1 MTMSEGQGLCRQVD
15 ENMCDII
22 DGVANNALFDHMAG
36 CERCRD
42 ARYDAEQVSLIV
54 GDAGADYHFPEQLAE
69 KLLAR
74 LDARSAPTQMS
85 ERMRSAGDAIAR
97 RLSRAPGARAS
108 ESPSARPSTPPSARP
123 STPPSARPSTPPSA
137 RPSARPSGPSAARTS
152 IRPAARKLAEAST
165 SLLAERAS
173 RLSAMLAARG
183 PAASLRVKRTLRNAP
198 WAWLSL
204 AAAIGLGTFLM
215 INGRHPGQQD
225 TGLGSSPPD
234 PDAPVAAWQ
243 AQVVSVES
251 AFGSTSGLVQ
261 CARGTQVCQPL
272 APGDVALPG
281 MRLET
286 DGLTRALVKFADG
299 SALALD
305 RLSRF
310 EIDANEA
317 RRGRLLSGN
326 LVAEVAHLEEAVAGG
341 GAPAAAR
348 AIIDVPLGRAEV
360 LGTKFSLR
368 ADDGESR
375 VEVSRGSV
383 KLVGAHDQSILV
395 HPGEAAVLATSEA
408 PRLER
413 VLDLSQ
419 AFGWS
424 SSAFED
430 RPKSLETGALGELVA
445 KGPAD
450 ARERT
455 GAVQLTQHDV
465 KVRIVDN
472 LARTEI
478 SEVFENRTDEVLEG
492 IYRFPLPPGAQIERL
507 ALEVDGKL
515 EEGAFVD
522 REKAAAIWRGAVVNA
537 GGKKPAPNEEI
548 IWVPGPW
555 RDPALLEWQR
565 GGRFELRVFPI
576 PKRGSRRI
584 VLAYTEVLPPSEAE
598 RTYVYPLPRDPRGST
613 RIGRFTLEVQVRGHD
628 TAHGVRARGYAL
640 KPISGSPEVARLA
653 FDENDFVPRGDLE
666 VAYELAR
673 PDAELRTWAYQPNPE
688 APTSDRPSGPVDRE
702 PELPSDAPYVA
713 MALKPSLPRRARDE
727 ARDYVLIADTSRSM
741 IGESYRRAIEVVQHI
756 IREMDRSD
764 RVTVLGCDS
773 TCQGLPG
780 GYAAPGDAA
789 ADAAKRFLDGIEPEG
804 ASDLAAAV
812 EQAAALRDGQ
822 LGRSAGDAPER
833 SLRLIYIGDGTP
845 TVGPIHPSLLERA
858 IVEALPPR
866 ASLFAVAIG
875 NDADRGALRVATR
888 AGGGISVPF
897 SPGQSALDV
906 AYAVLGGSYG
916 YSLQNARLE
925 LPEGLLQVLPKKLG
939 SVAAGAEAI
948 VVARMTR
955 PRVEGSIVLRG
966 EIAGEPFEQRY
977 PVQAVASPGEGNAFV
992 PRLYA
997 SVAIDE
1003 LESSLDESARKKSI
1017 ELSTRFN
1024 VASRY
1029 TSLLVMESPAMFSA
1043 FGLDNRRSAPEWSG
1057 EYETQ
1062 KAESASDPEELSFSV
1077 EESAME
1083 SLGRARAASSGAGNA
1098 ARSAEAA
1105 ASAASPSTPASAQAE
1120 AELDR
1125 SDAYAREPKKS
1136 PDAPGSTAPS
1146 PNDALGQPE
1155 PRAGDDGLDLER
1167 PDRPLELM
1175 PRPRRMIPMRRV
1187 WARVGRIDAPPSLL
1201 AAAAPARREALE
1213 LRVQE
1218 NAESRDALRNL
1229 YIAEFL
1235 EGDLD
1240 AAARS
1245 AERWSSKD
1253 PLDVDALTARADLAA
1268 QRGDRQRA
1276 IRILGSVVDVHPGD
1290 YKAQWRLA
1298 RMYRWAGRPEQGC
1311 RHSLAVAQLMLRDAK
1326 LVTEAIGCAR
1336 DVGQNGTADE
1346 LFAALEPGV
1355 KKEVEQL
1362 ARRWRKADD
1371 LSGDFRVMASWEGS
1385 AHDVDVV
1392 ILDPEGHRVSW
1403 LGAPTRA
1410 VISANEVLS
1419 VHREGLALGGAP
1431 TGQYAVELVRSSA
1444 SEGQIRGS
1452 VVLQVSDAK
1461 RSVPFVLEGERA
1473 RVATVTL
1480 RNEARLVP
1488 LDGQ

>member
-1 MTMSEGQGLCRQVD
+1 MTTSDGQSLCREVD
-15 ENMCDII
+15 ENMSDII
-22 DGVANNALFDHMAG
+22 DGVAENALFDHMAG

-42 ARYDAEQVSLIV
+42 ARYDAEQLSLIV
-54 GDAGADYHFPEQLAE
+54 GDAGSDYHFPEQLAE
-69 KLLAR
+69 RLMSR
-74 LDARSAPTQMS
+74 LDARNAPTLMS
-85 ERMRSAGDAIAR
+85 ERMRSAGDALAR
-97 RLSRAPGARAS
+97 RLSRA
-108 ESPSARPSTPPSARP
+108 
-123 STPPSARPSTPPSA
+123 PSA
-137 RPSARPSGPSAARTS
+137 RPSARPAAGSSPQPAASPTPPSSTRSAARDVARAS
-152 IRPAARKLAEAST
+152 VRAAERMLAAPAARLSGI
-165 SLLAERAS
+165 LAER
-173 RLSAMLAARG
+173 G
-183 PAASLRVKRTLRNAP
+183 PRASLRAKRALREAP

-204 AAAIGLGTFLM
+204 AAALALGSLLM
-215 INGRHPGQQD
+215 ITGRREGQRDRASVTSPAEQS
-225 TGLGSSPPD
+225 GPVLG
-234 PDAPVAAWQ
+234 WQ
-243 AQVVSVES
+243 ARVVRVER
-251 AFGSTSGLVQ
+251 AFGSPSGLLH
-261 CARGTQVCQPL
+261 CARGTQLCQPL
-272 APGDVALPG
+272 GPGDVALPG

-286 DGLTRALVKFADG
+286 DGLTRALLKFADG
-299 SALALD
+299 STLALD

-310 EIDANEA
+310 EIDPGEP
-317 RRGRLLSGN
+317 RRGRLLAGN
-326 LVAEVAHLEEAVAGG
+326 LVAEIEHLEDPVAA
-341 GAPAAAR
+341 GAAPVVSR

-368 ADDGESR
+368 ADESESR

-383 KLVGAHDQSILV
+383 KLIGEKDQSILV

-424 SSAFED
+424 TSAFEEKPD
-430 RPKSLETGALGELVA
+430 AAEHGALGELVA

-478 SEVFENRTDEVLEG
+478 SEVFENRSDEVLEG

-522 REKAAAIWRGAVVNA
+522 RERAAAIWRGAVVNA

-565 GGRFELRVFPI
+565 GSRFELRIFPI

-628 TAHGVRARGYAL
+628 LAHGVRARGYAL
-640 KPISGSPEVARLA
+640 KPISGSPDVARLA
-653 FDENDFVPRGDLE
+653 FDENEFVPRGDLE
-666 VAYELAR
+666 VAYELAN
-673 PDAELRTWAYQPNPE
+673 PDAELRTWAYQPNSD
-688 APTSDRPSGPVDRE
+688 APAQDKASGSSDRDAG
-702 PELPSDAPYVA
+702 LPSDAPYVA
-713 MALKPSLPRRARDE
+713 LALKPNLPRRARPE

-741 IGESYRRAIEVVQHI
+741 IGESYRRAIEVVTQI

-773 TCQGLPG
+773 ACQSLPE
-780 GYAAPGDAA
+780 GYLTPGDAA
-789 ADAAKRFLDGIEPEG
+789 AQAAGHFLQGIEPEG

-812 EQAAALRDGQ
+812 ERAAASRESKLER
-822 LGRSAGDAPER
+822 RAADAPER
-833 SLRLIYIGDGTP
+833 SLRVIYVGDGTP

-858 IVEALPPR
+858 IRDALPPR
-866 ASLFAVAIG
+866 ASLHAVVIG
-875 NDADRGALRVATR
+875 SDADRAALRVATR
-888 AGGGISVPF
+888 AGGGISVAF
-897 SPGQSALDV
+897 SPGQSARDV
-906 AYAVLGGSYG
+906 AYSVLGGSYG

-925 LPEGLLQVLPKKLG
+925 LPDGMQQVLPKKLG
-939 SVAAGAEAI
+939 SVAAGAEAW
-948 VVARMTR
+948 VVARMTG
-955 PRVEGSIVLRG
+955 PRVAGSVVLRG

-977 PVQAVASPGEGNAFV
+977 PLQAVASPGEANAFV

-997 SVAIDE
+997 SVAIAE
-1003 LESSLDESARKKSI
+1003 LESSLDASARKKSI

-1043 FGLDNRRSAPEWSG
+1043 FGLDNQRSAPDWSG

-1062 KAESASDPEELSFSV
+1062 KAESAGEPEELSFSV
-1077 EESAME
+1077 EEGAME
-1083 SLGRARAASSGAGNA
+1083 SLGRSKAVVSPRGSAGSSDRARSFEPTTNEASPAAPQSARANALDPSDRYAAEPKKAPEDPGSAASS
-1098 ARSAEAA
+1098 SD
-1105 ASAASPSTPASAQAE
+1105 TPGQREERESDD
-1120 AELDR
+1120 EL
-1125 SDAYAREPKKS
+1125 
-1136 PDAPGSTAPS
+1136 
-1146 PNDALGQPE
+1146 Q
-1155 PRAGDDGLDLER
+1155 RAR
-1167 PDRPLELM
+1167 PDQPLELM

-1187 WARVGRIDAPPSLL
+1187 WARVARIDAPAGLL
-1201 AAAAPARREALE
+1201 SAATPARREALE

-1218 NAESRDALRNL
+1218 NTDSRDALRSL

-1235 EGDLD
+1235 DGDLE

-1245 AERWSSKD
+1245 AERWSAKD
-1253 PLDVDALTARADLAA
+1253 PLDVEALTARADLAA
-1268 QRGDRQRA
+1268 QRGDRERA
-1276 IRILGSVVDVHPGD
+1276 IRILGSVIDVRPGD

-1298 RMYRWAGRPEQGC
+1298 RLHRWAGRPEQGC
-1311 RHSLAVAQLMLRDAK
+1311 RHSLAAAQLMLKDPK
-1326 LVTEAIGCAR
+1326 LVTEAIGCER

-1346 LFAALEPGV
+1346 LLSALEPGV
-1355 KKEVEQL
+1355 RKEVEQL
-1362 ARRWRKADD
+1362 ARRWRKADE
-1371 LSGDFRVMASWEGS
+1371 LSGDFRVQASWEGS

-1410 VISANEVLS
+1410 VITANDVLS
-1419 VHREGLALGGAP
+1419 VHREGLALGGSS
-1431 TGQYAVELVRSSA
+1431 TGQYAIELVRSSP
-1444 SEGQIRGS
+1444 SQGPIRGS
-1452 VVLQVSDAK
+1452 VAVQVSDAK
-1461 RSVPFVLEGERA
+1461 RNIPFVLEGERA
-1473 RVATVTL
+1473 RIATVTL

-1488 LDGQ
+1488 LDAWE

>member
-1 MTMSEGQGLCRQVD
+1 MTTSDGQALCREVD

-22 DGVANNALFDHMAG
+22 DGAAANALFDHMAG

-42 ARYDAEQVSLIV
+42 ARYDAEQISLIV

-69 KLLAR
+69 KLMDR
-74 LDARSAPTQMS
+74 LDKRSAPTLMS
-85 ERMRSAGDAIAR
+85 ERMRSAGDALAR
-97 RLSRAPGARAS
+97 RLSRAPGARSS
-108 ESPSARPSTPPSARP
+108 ESPAAR
-123 STPPSARPSTPPSA
+123 PSA
-137 RPSARPSGPSAARTS
+137 RPSARASARPAATSAARPS
-152 IRPAARKLAEAST
+152 ARPSVRKLGEAST
-165 SLLAERAS
+165 SLLAERAT
-173 RLSAMLAARG
+173 RLSSMIAGRG
-183 PAASLRVKRTLRNAP
+183 PGASLRVKHALRDAP

-204 AAAIGLGTFLM
+204 AAAIGLGALLM
-215 INGRHPGQQD
+215 INGRCAGVQEQ
-225 TGLGSSPPD
+225 GLAPSPPD
-234 PDAPVAAWQ
+234 PDAPIAAWQ

-261 CARGTQVCQPL
+261 CARGTQACQPL

-326 LVAEVAHLEEAVAGG
+326 LVAEIAHLEEATAV
-341 GAPAAAR
+341 GAQAAAR

-368 ADDGESR
+368 ADEGESR

-383 KLVGAHDQSILV
+383 KLVGAHDEAILV
-395 HPGEAAVLATSEA
+395 HPGEAAVLAASAA

-430 RPKSLETGALGELVA
+430 KPKAAEHGALGELVA

-455 GAVQLTQHDV
+455 GAVQLMQHDV

-478 SEVFENRTDEVLEG
+478 SEVFENHTDEVLEG

-537 GGKKPAPNEEI
+537 GGKKPAANEEI

-565 GGRFELRVFPI
+565 GSRFELRVFPI
-576 PKRGSRRI
+576 PKRGTRRI

-628 TAHGVRARGYAL
+628 LARGVQARGYAL
-640 KPISGSPEVARLA
+640 KTISASPEVARLA
-653 FDENDFVPRGDLE
+653 FDENGFVARGDLE
-666 VAYELAR
+666 VVYELAR
-673 PDAELRTWAYQPNPE
+673 PDAELRTWAYQPSAD
-688 APTSDRPSGPVDRE
+688 APTSAAGSGPLDRDTD
-702 PELPSDAPYVA
+702 LPNDAPYVA
-713 MALKPSLPRRARDE
+713 MALKPTLPRRARDE

-741 IGESYRRAIEVVQHI
+741 IGESYRRAVEVVTHI

-773 TCQGLPG
+773 SCQSLPG
-780 GYAAPGDAA
+780 GYLAPGDAA

-812 EQAAALRDGQ
+812 EQAAALHDSKPE
-822 LGRSAGDAPER
+822 RSAGSASER

-858 IVEALPPR
+858 IRDALPPR
-866 ASLFAVAIG
+866 ASLYAVGIG
-875 NDADRGALRVATR
+875 NEADRGALRVATR

-897 SPGQSALDV
+897 SPGQSAHDV

-925 LPEGLLQVLPKKLG
+925 LPEGMLQVLPKKLG
-939 SVAAGAEAI
+939 SVAAGAEEI

-955 PRVEGSIVLRG
+955 ARVEGSVVLRG

-977 PVQAVASPGEGNAFV
+977 PIQAVASTGEANAFV

-997 SVAIDE
+997 SVAINE

-1043 FGLDNRRSAPEWSG
+1043 FELDNRRSAPDWSG

-1062 KAESASDPEELSFSV
+1062 KAESASEPEELSFSV
-1077 EESAME
+1077 EESAIE
-1083 SLGRARAASSGAGNA
+1083 SLGRAK
-1098 ARSAEAA
+1098 AA
-1105 ASAASPSTPASAQAE
+1105 ASTGSASAG
-1120 AELDR
+1120 R
-1125 SDAYAREPKKS
+1125 SSESA
-1136 PDAPGSTAPS
+1136 APS
-1146 PNDALGQPE
+1146 PSEPLGLGG
-1155 PRAGDDGLDLER
+1155 PRDGDDGPALEQ
-1167 PDRPLELM
+1167 PDRPLELL

-1187 WARVGRIDAPPSLL
+1187 WARVGRVDAPPSLL

-1235 EGDLD
+1235 EGDME

-1276 IRILGSVVDVHPGD
+1276 IRILGSVIDVHPGD

-1336 DVGQNGTADE
+1336 DVGQNATADE

-1362 ARRWRKADD
+1362 ARRWRKADE
-1371 LSGDFRVMASWEGS
+1371 LSGDFRVQATWEGS

-1392 ILDPEGHRVSW
+1392 ILDPDGHRVSW

-1410 VISANEVLS
+1410 VITANEVLS

-1431 TGQYAVELVRSSA
+1431 TGQYAIELVRSSS
-1444 SEGQIRGS
+1444 SEGAIRGS
-1452 VVLQVSDAK
+1452 VALQVSDAK
-1461 RSVPFVLEGERA
+1461 RIVPFVLEGQRA
-1473 RVATVTL
+1473 RVATVVV

-1488 LDGQ
+1488 LDAAE